1 MSVFVSPQFSH
12 VYFFV
17 PVLVYVGAV
26 TITPASHTCSV
37 HTSLAIVSV
46 FVSPQFVQVYFLVP
60 SFLYVDAVTTTPASH
75 A

>member
-26 TITPASHTCSV
+26 TTTPASHTCSV
-37 HTSLAIVSV
+37 HTSLAMVSI
-46 FVSPQFVQVYFLVP
+46 FVSPQFSHVYFFVP
-60 SFLYVDAVTTTPASH
+60 VFVYVGAVTITPASH